1 MKLPDSMS
9 FDGIDGSKD
18 RTDFFLAAL
27 NRHGSP
33 KLRFLVTP
41 VRIVCGNTQTAAIG
55 RAQASFGISHTGGA
69 RAALEEARR
78 TLKLSWR
85 YVEAFETESAQ
96 LYAQAMYLDEMRQFA
111 AQLVDVEG
119 ADSATSARNRR
130 DRASA
135 IVKWWT
141 SSPTIAGTRWAAY
154 NAVSEYVDHLDGAFV
169 YEIS

>member
-1 MKLPDSMS
+1 M
-9 FDGIDGSKD
+9 
-18 RTDFFLAAL
+18 
-27 NRHGSP
+27 
-33 KLRFLVTP
+33 
-41 VRIVCGNTQTAAIG
+41 RIVCANTQTAAAIG
-55 RAQASFGISHTGGA
+55 RAQASFGISHTGCA
-69 RAALEEARR
+69 RAALQEARR

-135 IVKWWT
+135 IVKLWT
-141 SSPTIAGTRWAAY
+141 SSPPSRRSREPAGLPTTR
-154 NAVSEYVDHLDGAFV
+154 
-169 YEIS
+169 

>member
-1 MKLPDSMS
+1 M
-9 FDGIDGSKD
+9 
-18 RTDFFLAAL
+18 
-27 NRHGSP
+27 
-33 KLRFLVTP
+33 
-41 VRIVCGNTQTAAIG
+41 RIVCANTQTAAIG

-69 RAALEEARR
+69 RAALQEARR

-96 LYAQAMYLDEMRQFA
+96 LYAQAIYLDEMRQFA
-111 AQLVDVEG
+111 AQLVDVEA

-135 IVKWWT
+135 IVKLWT